1 MFAVPG
7 WSVSAGALKTQGDP
21 AAQTLKDVNPN
32 ERKEKPSIKRKRGS
46 ENSNGIQI
54 TGDNLAELWEK
65 HIEGKSK
72 RKINGPIKGEAD
84 QQEGRKKKKRRKRAT
99 TEGQTEASLGQA
111 VPMNATEE
119 QSGHEHA
126 EHAAKEQQMSPIQ
139 ESKGIMTEEP
149 RNGVAKTK
157 GNKESG
163 KAEYEARMRKKQEKI
178 LLRASG
184 ELPPSRPAITSEPL
198 PNANTKAASEQTNS
212 AALLIGDSKINTK
225 SHLPVNKP
233 PKQTSTDSTILDD
246 TTKNEPKEQKSPSA
260 QAPAPPKS
268 KSKSR
273 SKAKDQSFL
282 DDSKLAPKLPS
293 LSATALPI
301 PPEPPK
307 TLPPTSKL
315 TPLQSKMQSKLL
327 SARFRHLNQ
336 TLYTT
341 PSSQA
346 SALFTSTPSAY
357 TSYHAGFRAQVSVWP
372 QNPVETFIADIKSRG
387 GVRREVLGAQKNA
400 WRHEKRGKGRKSGK
414 KPSDGVGGNKDAEA
428 LPRTSGVCTIADL
441 GCGDAMLAGV
451 LQPFAGPKDLHL
463 KLHSFDL
470 SKGDGPHASLV
481 TVADITKLPLEAG
494 KVDVAVLCL
503 SLMGTNWVSCVDEVS
518 RVVRWGG
525 EAWVAEIKSRFARV
539 GKKGEGG
546 IGKTKGDVEKG
557 GKQRKR
563 GSGEGDDDDGE
574 KEAVGDVVEIDSDP
588 DILTVGRGAK
598 DKKRL
603 EDETDVSA
611 FVEVWRR
618 RGFELTG
625 EVDMGNKMFVRMRFV
640 KKETLREC
648 GPSAGRDQM
657 KERTRHKTKFIDED
671 TNIDTGNE
679 AKVLKPCVYKLR

>member
-7 WSVSAGALKTQGDP
+7 WSVSADALKTQGDP
-21 AAQTLKDVNPN
+21 TAHTLKDVNPN
-32 ERKEKPSIKRKRGS
+32 ERKAKPTIKRKRGS
-46 ENSNGIQI
+46 ERSNGIQI

-72 RKINGPIKGEAD
+72 GKINGRIGGEAD
-84 QQEGRKKKKRRKRAT
+84 QQEERKKKRRKRAT
-99 TEGQTEASLGQA
+99 SNGQPESPVGQA
-111 VPMNATEE
+111 VSMDATEQQPGQE
-119 QSGHEHA
+119 DD
-126 EHAAKEQQMSPIQ
+126 AAKEQQKSSIQ

-149 RNGVAKTK
+149 GNGVAKIK
-157 GNKESG
+157 GKKGSG

-184 ELPPSRPAITSEPL
+184 DLPPSRPGVTSEPS
-198 PNANTKAASEQTNS
+198 PNPDSKAASEQTNPVS
-212 AALLIGDSKINTK
+212 LLVGFSKSNAK

-233 PKQTSTDSTILDD
+233 PKKTSTGSTILDD
-246 TTKNEPKEQKSPSA
+246 TTHDEPKEQKSRSA
-260 QAPAPPKS
+260 QAPAAPKS
-268 KSKSR
+268 TPKPK
-273 SKAKDQSFL
+273 SKAKDQSSL
-282 DDSKLAPKLPS
+282 DDPQKAPKLPS
-293 LSATALPI
+293 LPATALPI
-301 PPEPPK
+301 PPEPPA

-327 SARFRHLNQ
+327 SARFRYLNQ

-372 QNPVETFIADIKSRG
+372 QNPVEAFITDIKSRG
-387 GVRREVLGAQKNA
+387 VVRREVLGAQKNA
-400 WRHEKRGKGRKSGK
+400 WRQEKKGKGRKGG
-414 KPSDGVGGNKDAEA
+414 KPSDAVGGNQGAEA

-451 LQPFAGPKDLHL
+451 LQPSAGPKDLNL

-546 IGKTKGDVEKG
+546 IGKMKVDGEKY
-557 GKQRKR
+557 GKARR
-563 GSGEGDDDDGE
+563 SGSGQGDDDE
-574 KEAVGDVVEIDSDP
+574 KEAVGDVGEVDSDP
-588 DILTVGRGAK
+588 DILTLGKGAK
-598 DKKRL
+598 DKKRSK
-603 EDETDVSA
+603 DETDVSA

-618 RGFELTG
+618 RGFDLKG
-625 EVDMGNKMFVRMRFV
+625 EVDLGNKMFVRMRFV
-640 KKETLREC
+640 KRETPKENGRST
-648 GPSAGRDQM
+648 GRDQM
-657 KERTRHKTKFIDED
+657 KQKMGHKTKLVDKASEVD
-671 TNIDTGNE
+671 MDDE
-679 AKVLKPCVYKLR
+679 AKILKPCVYKLR

>member
-1 MFAVPG
+1 MPG
-7 WSVSAGALKTQGDP
+7 WSVSADALKTQGDP
-21 AAQTLKDVNPN
+21 GPHTLKDVNPN
-32 ERKEKPSIKRKRGS
+32 EGKEKPSTKRKRGS
-46 ENSNGIQI
+46 EHSNGIQI

-65 HIEGKSK
+65 HIEGKSQ
-72 RKINGPIKGEAD
+72 RKINGRIGGED
-84 QQEGRKKKKRRKRAT
+84 DPQEGRKKKKSRKRAMSM
-99 TEGQTEASLGQA
+99 GQTESPIGQA
-111 VPMNATEE
+111 VPTDTKDE
-119 QSGHEHA
+119 QRT
-126 EHAAKEQQMSPIQ
+126 SPIQ
-139 ESKGIMTEEP
+139 QSKDIMAEEP
-149 RNGVAKTK
+149 GNEVAKTR
-157 GNKESG
+157 GTKESG
-163 KAEYEARMRKKQEKI
+163 KAEYEARMKKKQEKI
-178 LLRASG
+178 WLRASG
-184 ELPPSRPAITSEPL
+184 GLPPSRPATTSEPS
-198 PNANTKAASEQTNS
+198 PNQNSKATSEPTNS
-212 AALLIGDSKINTK
+212 ASLLVEKRKNNTMSRLPINMLAK
-225 SHLPVNKP
+225 KLSIH
-233 PKQTSTDSTILDD
+233 STILDD
-246 TTKNEPKEQKSPSA
+246 PTQDEPKEQKSRSP

-268 KSKSR
+268 KPKSKSKL
-273 SKAKDQSFL
+273 KAHAQDQASS
-282 DDSKLAPKLPS
+282 DDSNKSPKVPTLPTT
-293 LSATALPI
+293 LLPL
-301 PPEPPK
+301 PPEPSK
-307 TLPPTSKL
+307 TLTPNSKL

-387 GVRREVLGAQKNA
+387 GLRREVLGAQKNA
-400 WRHEKRGKGRKSGK
+400 WRQEKRGKSRKGG
-414 KPSDGVGGNKDAEA
+414 KPSDAIGGNKDIEA
-428 LPRTSGVCTIADL
+428 LPRTSGLCTIADL

-451 LQPFAGPKDLHL
+451 LQPSAGPKDLHL

-546 IGKTKGDVEKG
+546 IGKVKGDIEKG
-557 GKQRKR
+557 GKQRKK
-563 GSGEGDDDDGE
+563 GSGEGDHDDDE
-574 KEAVGDVVEIDSDP
+574 KEPIGDVVEIDSDP
-588 DILTVGRGAK
+588 DILTFGRGAK

-618 RGFELTG
+618 RGFEIKG
-625 EVDMGNKMFVRMRFV
+625 EVDLGNKMFVRMRFV
-640 KKETLREC
+640 KRETLEENW
-648 GPSAGRDQM
+648 PSAGRDQM
-657 KERTRHKTKFIDED
+657 KEKIRQKTKFIDED
-671 TNIDTGNE
+671 TDVDMGNE